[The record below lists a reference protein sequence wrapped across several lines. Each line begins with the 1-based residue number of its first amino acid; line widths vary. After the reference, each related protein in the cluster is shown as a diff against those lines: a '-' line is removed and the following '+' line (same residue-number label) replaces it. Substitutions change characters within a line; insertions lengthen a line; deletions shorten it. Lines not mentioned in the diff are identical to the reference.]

1 MILRLG
7 VVLPPVF
14 EWPLEHPQGGRTQ
27 RFLHRFLHSTRKVST
42 NMRYAFRLAE
52 LLGHTPDRRKRPGT
66 IKNIVEYTGLDRHQ
80 VAALLKNEAKYI
92 PIDALSRLCDYLI
105 EHGYAKADELPGALF
120 AIKPENF
127 WELLA
132 RRRRLEICVGVRRPN
147 DDQFADAAWIVAS
160 DAVLAGEVLNGVSTL
175 GGTAKAIKNKLG
187 ARVEA
192 APHLENLKQTLV
204 WSPGVLPDDEI
215 QSQSKDVYEGFAE
228 IDGDKSLVCLGSV
241 KSNLMVEMVMSSAFG
256 CDPFTTQDTVT
267 TARERSCPFFLRYR
281 DNDPHPPACSAGMRL
296 SKTEK
301 ADRPGLYYEQSDG
314 SWAFAGGS
322 SPGQDAA
329 LVFYIYRESLGRLE
343 MVLSGFSGRATR
355 LLARTLAHQAEV
367 FWPPIYQENYL
378 QIGAYIVQYAS
389 TAESEQEDILRT
401 DLLGESTV
409 IPLPMESIQRRLT
422 KVS

>member
-1 MILRLG
+1 
-7 VVLPPVF
+7 
-14 EWPLEHPQGGRTQ
+14 
-27 RFLHRFLHSTRKVST
+27 
-42 NMRYAFRLAE
+42 MRYAFRLAE

-132 RRRRLEICVGVRRPN
+132 RRRRLEICVGVRRSA
-147 DDQFADAAWIVAS
+147 DDVSEAAWVVAS

-175 GGTAKAIKNKLG
+175 GGTAKAIKSQPG
-187 ARVEA
+187 IRVES
-192 APHLENLKQTLV
+192 APHLENLKQSLV
-204 WSPGVLPDDEI
+204 WSPGTLPEDQVQERV
-215 QSQSKDVYEGFAE
+215 KEVYQEFVE

-241 KSNLMVEMVMSSAFG
+241 KSNLTVEMVMGAAFG
-256 CDPFTTQDTVT
+256 CDPFVSQDDVHA
-267 TARERSCPFFLRYR
+267 ARDRSCPIFLRYR
-281 DNDPHPPACSAGMRL
+281 DNDPHPPAASAGMRL

-301 ADRPGLYYEQSDG
+301 AEKPGLYYEQADG
-314 SWAFAGGS
+314 SWAFAGGAA
-322 SPGQDAA
+322 PGQDAA

-343 MVLSGFSGRATR
+343 MILSGFSGRATR

-389 TAESEQEDILRT
+389 PEPDEPENILRT
-401 DLLGESTV
+401 DLLAEATV
-409 IPLPMESIQRRLT
+409 IPLPAEAIQRRLN

>member
-1 MILRLG
+1 
-7 VVLPPVF
+7 
-14 EWPLEHPQGGRTQ
+14 
-27 RFLHRFLHSTRKVST
+27 
-42 NMRYAFRLAE
+42 MRYAFRLAE

-132 RRRRLEICVGVRRPN
+132 RRRRLEICVGVRRAG
-147 DDQFADAAWIVAS
+147 DDFADAAWVVAS

-187 ARVEA
+187 AKTEA
-192 APHLENLKQTLV
+192 PPHLENLKQTLL
-204 WSPGVLPDDEI
+204 WSPGVHPDDQI
-215 QSQSKDVYEGFAE
+215 QTQANDIYDEFAE
-228 IDGDKSLVCLGSV
+228 IDGDKSMICLGSV
-241 KSNLMVEMVMSSAFG
+241 KSNLMVDKVMAGAFG
-256 CDPFTTQDTVT
+256 CDAFVSQDAVSS
-267 TARERSCPFFLRYR
+267 ARDRSCPVFLRYR
-281 DNDPHPPACSAGMRL
+281 DNDPHPPCCSAGHRL

-301 ADRPGLYYEQSDG
+301 ADRPGLYYEQADG
-314 SWAFAGGS
+314 SWAFAGGA

-343 MVLSGFSGRATR
+343 MVLSGFTGRATR

-378 QIGAYIVQYAS
+378 QIGAYIVQYAQPE
-389 TAESEQEDILRT
+389 TDEPENILRT
-401 DLLGESTV
+401 DLLAEATV
-409 IPLPMESIQRRLT
+409 IPLPVEAIQRRLN